1 VLRQPISDTFK
12 RFVDAERSGSILLLL
27 ATAFS
32 LAAANLPIGAP
43 YLDWWESP
51 AGSNVRHW
59 INDGLMAVFFLLIG
73 LELEREFYAGEL
85 SDRRTALLPVLLA
98 AGGMIAP
105 ALIHLA
111 LNANATTQAG
121 FGIPVATDIAF
132 ALGILALLGNRIPPA
147 LKVLVVAYAAIDDLG
162 AVALIAIFYTS
173 KLSLGYLAAALGAW
187 IFLCALNRFMRV
199 MSIASYLAGGALMW
213 FLMLKSGV
221 HATVAGV
228 LLAFSIPFASRQPG
242 IASPSHRLESALQK
256 PVALVVLPLF
266 ALANTAIPVDGGLVR
281 ELSGPNSLGIVIG
294 LVVGK
299 PAGILLL
306 CWLALASGLC
316 RLPSGVGWR
325 HVAGAGLLGGIGFTM
340 SIFVA
345 TLAFA
350 GDPGLVNS
358 SKMAVLLASLVAGAA
373 GYAWLRAR
381 IGK

>member
-43 YLDWWESP
+43 YLDWWESR

-242 IASPSHRLESALQK
+242 IASPSHRVESVLQK

-266 ALANTAIPVDGGLVR
+266 ALANTAIPVDGELVR

-358 SKMAVLLASLVAGAA
+358 SKMAVLLASLVAGAV

>member
-242 IASPSHRLESALQK
+242 IASPSHRVESVLQK

-266 ALANTAIPVDGGLVR
+266 ALANTAIPVDGELMR

>member
-228 LLAFSIPFASRQPG
+228 LLAFAIPFASRQPG
-242 IASPSHRLESALQK
+242 FASPSHRLESALQK

-325 HVAGAGLLGGIGFTM
+325 HVAGAGLLGGVGFTM

-358 SKMAVLLASLVAGAA
+358 SKMAVLLASLVAGAV

>member
-242 IASPSHRLESALQK
+242 IASPSHRVESVLQK

-266 ALANTAIPVDGGLVR
+266 ALANTAIPVDGELVR

>member
-242 IASPSHRLESALQK
+242 IASPSHRVESVLQK

-266 ALANTAIPVDGGLVR
+266 ALANTAIPVDGELMR

-358 SKMAVLLASLVAGAA
+358 SKMAVLLASLVAGAV

>member
-1 VLRQPISDTFK
+1 MLRRPISDTFK

-32 LAAANLPIGAP
+32 LTAANLPIGAP
-43 YLDWWESP
+43 YVGWWESP
-51 AGSNVRHW
+51 AGLNLRHW

-85 SDRRTALLPVLLA
+85 SERRTALLPVLLA

-105 ALIHLA
+105 ALIHLG
-111 LNANATTQAG
+111 LNAGAATQAG

-132 ALGILALLGNRIPPA
+132 ALGTLALLGNRIPPA
-147 LKVLVVAYAAIDDLG
+147 LKVLVVAFAAIDDLG

-173 KLSLGYLAAALGAW
+173 QLSLGYLAAALGAW
-187 IFLCALNRFMRV
+187 ILLCALNRIMRV
-199 MSIASYLAGGALMW
+199 MSLMPYLAGGVLMW

-228 LLAFSIPFASRQPG
+228 LLAFAIPFTSRQPG
-242 IASPSHRLESALQK
+242 IASPSHRLESFLQR
-256 PVALVVLPLF
+256 PVALAVLPLF
-266 ALANTAIPVDGGLVR
+266 ALANTAIPVDGGLMR
-281 ELSGPNSLGIVIG
+281 EMSGPNSLGIMIG

-299 PAGILLL
+299 PLGILLL
-306 CWLALASGLC
+306 GWLTVTSKLC
-316 RLPSGVGWR
+316 RLPPEVGWR
-325 HVAGAGLLGGIGFTM
+325 HVAGAGLLGGVGFTM

-350 GDPGLVNS
+350 GDPALVNS
-358 SKMAVLLASLVAGAA
+358 SKLAVLLASLVAGVS
-373 GYAWLRAR
+373 GYLWLRA
-381 IGK
+381 GVAK

>member
-32 LAAANLPIGAP
+32 LAAANLPVGAP

-51 AGSNVRHW
+51 TGLNLRHW

-85 SDRRTALLPVLLA
+85 SERRTALLPILLA

-105 ALIHLA
+105 AFIHLA
-111 LNANATTQAG
+111 LNANASTQAG

-147 LKVLVVAYAAIDDLG
+147 LRVLVVAFAAIDDLG

-199 MSIASYLAGGALMW
+199 MSLAPYLAGGALMW

-228 LLAFSIPFASRQPG
+228 LLAFAIPFASRQPG

-325 HVAGAGLLGGIGFTM
+325 HVAGAGLLGGVGFTM

-358 SKMAVLLASLVAGAA
+358 SKMAVLLASLVAGAG
-373 GYAWLRAR
+373 GYAWLRVR

>member
-228 LLAFSIPFASRQPG
+228 LLAFSIPFASRHPG
-242 IASPSHRLESALQK
+242 IASPSHRVESVLQK

-266 ALANTAIPVDGGLVR
+266 ALANTAIPVDGELVR

-358 SKMAVLLASLVAGAA
+358 SKMAVLLASLVAGAV

>member
-1 VLRQPISDTFK
+1 MLRQPISDTFK

-32 LAAANLPIGAP
+32 LAAANLPVGAH

-51 AGSNVRHW
+51 AGSNLRHW

-85 SDRRTALLPVLLA
+85 SERRTALLPILLA

-111 LNANATTQAG
+111 LNVNATKQAG

-147 LKVLVVAYAAIDDLG
+147 LRVLVVAFAAIDDLG

-173 KLSLGYLAAALGAW
+173 KLLLGYLAAALGAW
-187 IFLCALNRFMRV
+187 IFLCALNRLLRV
-199 MSIASYLAGGALMW
+199 MSLAPYLAGGALMW

-228 LLAFSIPFASRQPG
+228 LLAFAIPFASRQPG

-266 ALANTAIPVDGGLVR
+266 ALANTAIPLDGGLMR

-358 SKMAVLLASLVAGAA
+358 SKMAVLLASLVAGAG
-373 GYAWLRAR
+373 GYAWLRLQ

>member
-32 LAAANLPIGAP
+32 LAAANLPVGAP

-51 AGSNVRHW
+51 TGSNLRHW

-242 IASPSHRLESALQK
+242 IASPSHRVESVLQK

-266 ALANTAIPVDGGLVR
+266 ALANTAIPVDGELVR

>member
-228 LLAFSIPFASRQPG
+228 LLAFSIPFASRHPG
-242 IASPSHRLESALQK
+242 IASPSHRVESVLQK

-266 ALANTAIPVDGGLVR
+266 ALANTAIPIDGELVR

-358 SKMAVLLASLVAGAA
+358 SKMAVLLASLVAGAV

>member
-1 VLRQPISDTFK
+1 
-12 RFVDAERSGSILLLL
+12 
-27 ATAFS
+27 
-32 LAAANLPIGAP
+32 
-43 YLDWWESP
+43 
-51 AGSNVRHW
+51 
-59 INDGLMAVFFLLIG
+59 
-73 LELEREFYAGEL
+73 
-85 SDRRTALLPVLLA
+85 
-98 AGGMIAP
+98 MIAP

-228 LLAFSIPFASRQPG
+228 LLAFSIPFASRHPG
-242 IASPSHRLESALQK
+242 IASPSHRVESVLQK

-266 ALANTAIPVDGGLVR
+266 ALANTAIPVDGELVR

-316 RLPSGVGWR
+316 RLPSWVGWR

-358 SKMAVLLASLVAGAA
+358 SKMAVLLASLVAGAV

>member
-43 YLDWWESP
+43 YLDWWESS

-242 IASPSHRLESALQK
+242 IASPSHRVESVLQK

-266 ALANTAIPVDGGLVR
+266 ALANTAIPVDGELVR

>member
-228 LLAFSIPFASRQPG
+228 LLAFSIPFASRHPG
-242 IASPSHRLESALQK
+242 IASPSHRVESVLQK

-266 ALANTAIPVDGGLVR
+266 ALANTAIPVDGELVR

>member
-132 ALGILALLGNRIPPA
+132 ALGILAQLGNRIPPA

-242 IASPSHRLESALQK
+242 IASPSHRVESVLQK

-266 ALANTAIPVDGGLVR
+266 ALANTAIPVDGELVR

>member
-98 AGGMIAP
+98 AGGMIGP

-228 LLAFSIPFASRQPG
+228 LLAFSIPFASRHPG
-242 IASPSHRLESALQK
+242 IASPSHRVESVLQK

-266 ALANTAIPVDGGLVR
+266 ALANTAIPVDGELVR